1 MLRCVKLWLLLLL
14 LFEESAH
21 AQFFLALRNHGN
33 KLQVVEGVELMGS
46 VEVARIC
53 ALCEVDAL
61 WKQHDYYLEVPVYIL
76 IILVELGVEIEWG
89 WG

>member
-1 MLRCVKLWLLLLL
+1 
-14 LFEESAH
+14 
-21 AQFFLALRNHGN
+21 
-33 KLQVVEGVELMGS
+33 MGS

-53 ALCEVDAL
+53 ALCEVDAH
-61 WKQHDYYLEVPVYIL
+61 WEQHDYHLEVPVYIL

>member
-1 MLRCVKLWLLLLL
+1 MLRCVKLWLLFFL

-21 AQFFLALRNHGN
+21 AQFFLALRNHEN
-33 KLQVVEGVELMGS
+33 ELRAVEGIKPVGS

-53 ALCEVDAL
+53 ALCEVDAHC
-61 WKQHDYYLEVPVYIL
+61 KQHDYHLEVLVYIL